1 MRRHLV
7 TFLKIIVVAVLLS
20 AIYFAI
26 DWHDSYTIISSED
39 GHQET
44 IYGKIV
50 GPWDS
55 NPVLFHADGASAP
68 KSLRLTNADGQSSV
82 NLSPGILTYFSNL
95 DVPLF
100 LLGAA
105 AFFIFVVIINSRWWW
120 LM

>member
-7 TFLKIIVVAVLLS
+7 SFLKVIVVAVLLTV
-20 AIYFAI
+20 IYFAV
-26 DWHDSYTIISSED
+26 DWHASYTIISSKD

-44 IYGKIV
+44 IYGEIV
-50 GPWDS
+50 GPWDT
-55 NPVLFHADGASAP
+55 NPVLFRADDASVP
-68 KSLRLTNADGQSSV
+68 KPLQLTNADGQPSV

-105 AFFIFVVIINSRWWW
+105 AFFIFVVIINS
-120 LM
+120 